1 MTDLRIRLLRDE
13 RGMALV
19 IALLVLLTMSLLATV
34 LMVSINVESKITSHG
49 LRETDALNVAEA
61 GVGEAQ
67 GRIAAGDIAL
77 GGNPLAVAQIFNT
90 VAGSV
95 PVLGTDSVG
104 LATAQPTGEWLP
116 YSTATRGPDVLTV
129 EYKTDNARTFV
140 YRYDATMSPPVQK
153 LSGSPIYV
161 ITSTGVVGGDLRRVR
176 AEVYAKRIP
185 AAVYAAMMANVG
197 VELKG
202 TIDVCGLNHT
212 SSMPTGAEDDPMY
225 HTGSGDLPGTWSS
238 GEVDIKSGAAYSDG
252 SPTGIVE
259 NQVGPY
265 TGPNGFY
272 AGPWDVFGMTQ
283 AEFFAWIG
291 SPVAPPQPPLGLVY
305 IDGDAAY
312 HGGDGEGLL
321 YVTGD
326 MTINGTFTYR
336 GLIYVE
342 GDLHLNGDTW
352 ILGGLIVKGTTTVKL
367 ANGNAAVLYSADAIA
382 EAIARATGSF
392 TRLSWRE
399 LY

>member
-1 MTDLRIRLLRDE
+1 MEDQTIKTAAFWFMSFLVGSSMGGIQ
-13 RGMALV
+13 ALSRSYFGKLIPPSASAEFFGFYNV
-19 IALLVLLTMSLLATV
+19 FGKFAAITGPSNTTV
-34 LMVSINVESKITSHG
+34 GCDRKQGYLE
-49 LRETDALNVAEA
+49 ALNSRGGTIDANLIRGNLA
-61 GVGEAQ
+61 G
-67 GRIAAGDIAL
+67 AL
-77 GGNPLAVAQIFNT
+77 TQLQSA
-90 VAGSV
+90 
-95 PVLGTDSVG
+95 
-104 LATAQPTGEWLP
+104 
-116 YSTATRGPDVLTV
+116 
-129 EYKTDNARTFV
+129 
-140 YRYDATMSPPVQK
+140 
-153 LSGSPIYV
+153 
-161 ITSTGVVGGDLRRVR
+161 LRQRP
-176 AEVYAKRIP
+176 EMLP

-272 AGPWDVFGMTQ
+272 AGPWDVFGTSQ
-283 AEFFAWIG
+283 AQFSQWLG
-291 SPVAPPQPPLGLVY
+291 PPVPRPDPPVGLVH

-312 HGGDGEGLL
+312 HDGDGTGLL

-326 MTINGTFTYR
+326 LVLNGHFTYR
-336 GLIYVE
+336 GLVYVE
-342 GDLHLNGDTW
+342 GDLQINGQAW
-352 ILGGLIVKGTTTVKL
+352 VLGGVIVKGTTTMRL
-367 ANGNAAVLYSADAIA
+367 ATGTAEVYYSSGAIS
-382 EAIARATGSF
+382 EAISQASGRF

-399 LY
+399 VF